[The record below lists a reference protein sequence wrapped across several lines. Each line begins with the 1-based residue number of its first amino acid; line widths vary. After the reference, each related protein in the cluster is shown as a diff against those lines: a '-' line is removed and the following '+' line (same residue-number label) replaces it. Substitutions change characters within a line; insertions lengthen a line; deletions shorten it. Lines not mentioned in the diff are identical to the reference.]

1 MTAIGHT
8 FFFYRV
14 YVFLVHTSNH
24 HVLNETDWSHCLDK
38 YKDSMLNYFFFH
50 GLHKIKIYF
59 WNFEIF
65 DKDVN
70 YFKANYLFSV
80 SRNFDSDSNL

>member
-1 MTAIGHT
+1 
-8 FFFYRV
+8 
-14 YVFLVHTSNH
+14 
-24 HVLNETDWSHCLDK
+24 
-38 YKDSMLNYFFFH
+38 MLNYFFFH